1 MCLGIGEPTMKSL
14 DELIKDFEDE
24 GVSGDFD
31 ESPITRRDM
40 AEVLK
45 ILKAKLTNL
54 KEQWWVNTNISGYT
68 AKIYGDGTVI
78 RVRFG
83 RI

>member
-1 MCLGIGEPTMKSL
+1 MKSL

-54 KEQWWVNTNISGYT
+54 KEQ
-68 AKIYGDGTVI
+68 
-78 RVRFG
+78 
-83 RI
+83 